1 MRIGICGAQSTGK
14 TTLLNELM
22 NQEFFFNYKFCVE
35 STREI
40 YRLGLNINERGD
52 DITQKMIMQ
61 HHFFNLIM
69 YENMIADRTTFD
81 CYTYTRY
88 LNEIGQV
95 SDDML
100 QLIEQALLKSK
111 KLYDMIFYIRP
122 EFDIVDDGV
131 RSIDV
136 NFRDRISQIF
146 ENTLYIHAPE
156 QLVVVSGDIQTRVK
170 QVLDTLKGIN

>member
-1 MRIGICGAQSTGK
+1 
-14 TTLLNELM
+14 
-22 NQEFFFNYKFCVE
+22 
-35 STREI
+35 
-40 YRLGLNINERGD
+40 
-52 DITQKMIMQ
+52 
-61 HHFFNLIM
+61 
-69 YENMIADRTTFD
+69 MIADRTTFD